1 MRRSTRRGY
10 RQMIESDLEIM
21 PLMNLFVALIPM
33 LLISA
38 VFLNVTV
45 IDMKLPTDASA
56 AETASMNKKALQLSV
71 TIHDGQFVVEGRN
84 LKRSVVDRDAADPD
98 AELAQVLA
106 EVKQKHPDNEE
117 IMIISQPNTLYDV
130 IIQVMDLSRDAGM
143 GAVSLLGS
151 KEAGE
156 A

>member
-10 RQMIESDLEIM
+10 RQVIESDLEIM

-45 IDMKLPTDASA
+45 IDMKLPTDTDA
-56 AETASMNKKALQLSV
+56 AEAASDTKKALRLAV
-71 TIHDGQFVVEGRN
+71 TIQDERFVVEGRSMRTQAVS
-84 LKRSVVDRDAADPD
+84 RSDED
-98 AELAQVLA
+98 AEDQLA
-106 EVKQKHPDNEE
+106 EILESVKAKHPDNED
-117 IMIISQPNTLYDV
+117 IIIISQPTTRYDD
-130 IIQVMDLSRDAGM
+130 IIRVMDISRESGM

-151 KEAGE
+151 GSKDEA
-156 A
+156 

>member
-10 RQMIESDLEIM
+10 REILEGDLEIM

-56 AETASMNKKALQLSV
+56 AEASVDTKKALQLAV
-71 TIHDGQFVVEGRN
+71 TIRDEHYVVEGRSM
-84 LKRSVVDRDAADPD
+84 RTQAVSRDDED
-98 AELAQVLA
+98 AEDQLTVILDAIKA
-106 EVKQKHPDNEE
+106 KHPDNED
-117 IMIISQPNTLYDV
+117 IIIISEPTTRYED
-130 IIQVMDLSRDAGM
+130 IIGVMDICRDSGM

-151 KEAGE
+151 GDGGE
-156 A
+156 V

>member
-10 RQMIESDLEIM
+10 REIIEGDLEIM

-45 IDMKLPTDASA
+45 IDMKMPTDASA
-56 AETASMNKKALQLSV
+56 AEAASDTKKALRLAV
-71 TIHDGQFVVEGRN
+71 TIQDERFVVEGRSMRTTSVS
-84 LKRSVVDRDAADPD
+84 RSDAD
-98 AELAQVLA
+98 AEDQLAKILA
-106 EVKQKHPDNEE
+106 DVKAKHPDNED
-117 IMIISQPNTLYDV
+117 IIIISQPTTRYDD
-130 IIQVMDLSRDAGM
+130 IILIMDLSREAGM

-151 KEAGE
+151 GDGE
-156 A
+156 EV

>member
-10 RQMIESDLEIM
+10 REIIEGDLEIM

-56 AETASMNKKALQLSV
+56 AEANVDTKKALQLAV
-71 TIHDGQFVVEGRN
+71 TIRDDYFVVEGRN
-84 LKRSVVDRDAADPD
+84 IRKQVVARADEDANDQ
-98 AELAQVLA
+98 LARILEA
-106 EVKQKHPDNEE
+106 VKQQHPDNED
-117 IMIISQPNTLYDV
+117 IIIISQPTTRYED
-130 IIQVMDLSRDAGM
+130 IIHVMDISRDAGM

-151 KEAGE
+151 GE
-156 A
+156 GGEV